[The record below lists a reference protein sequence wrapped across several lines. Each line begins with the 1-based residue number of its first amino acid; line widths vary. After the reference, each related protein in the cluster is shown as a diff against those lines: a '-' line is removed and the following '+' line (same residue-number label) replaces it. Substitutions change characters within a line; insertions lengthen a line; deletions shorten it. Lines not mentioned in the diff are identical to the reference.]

1 MRTAQILKI
10 FAHVMAVAGV
20 FSAFQSFSVLSIG
33 FWIVVLL
40 SFLLWL
46 LLRIFANMGQFLFD
60 MKNDNARMLANIER
74 GLYYSNSLTK
84 EIRDLVEAER
94 IEKKANENTSS

>member
-10 FAHVMAVAGV
+10 SAHGVIVAGLFFAFKL
-20 FSAFQSFSVLSIG
+20 FSLISIE
-33 FWIVVLL
+33 FWGVILL

-46 LLRIFANMGQFLFD
+46 LLRLFAAMGQFIFD
-60 MKNDNARMLANIER
+60 IKNDTSRMLANIER

-94 IEKKANENTSS
+94 IKKEDE